1 MTIGHWVNTG
11 LAAAAAQEMVL
22 FFLVVLG
29 VAFWVSWREK

>member
-11 LAAAAAQEMVL
+11 LAASAAQEMVL
-22 FFLVVLG
+22 FFLLVLG